1 MSKDQVTSC
10 FPLYTPPVIN
20 STLSNEQSF
29 SEEDNDFLSE
39 QLKSENIFA
48 ESEKEQNESQ
58 FSSKIL
64 GFPFTL
70 ESYKLIH
77 LKNKNESILNS
88 NNSIIILGEID
99 FLRFNDYFLE
109 LIFCSKDKIAPL
121 DLKNHINELKT
132 LQNNS
137 DIIFIMISKN
147 QLILQFENDL
157 ITNEIYSSLQ
167 TSFSLFNLLYD
178 EEHSI
183 NSGEE
188 SNSGKK
194 SKINI
199 QTNNNCNKFD
209 ISINNQQNDQ
219 KININIS
226 NKEQSK
232 IQRQNKIPQTPIILP
247 PTIFSP
253 IILNLNNFNKDQTQ
267 QFNPSLLIPLT
278 QTTNPLLIQTALA
291 MQDILKMQQNKIN
304 INKNINNKINNNNK
318 ESSTNSNTSAGSS
331 KDSSPGCNYPNKN
344 LNNNSN
350 NNNLSENI
358 LNNNNISTVLPL
370 NPNIKNS
377 TNLNLKMD
385 LMNNNNPYI
394 SEIFNPNIQNMY
406 NNNFNN
412 SNLEDI
418 VKNKKYKEYVPKN
431 KEKSKENNNNNS
443 VEFHTNSTRD
453 YQFKYVSRYIV
464 QIENEKNFPVTKMII
479 GNNGMLLRKILI
491 DNCIN
496 YGDHTTK
503 IRLRGRGSGY
513 KEGPKNEESKDPME
527 LCISSLNILSFT
539 RCSYAVESLLLK
551 IYYDYYMYQCKLYA
565 DKKNESNNYPPITPK
580 KILKYQYTVNR
591 YNTLVKE
598 EKRRKKE
605 EEENNNNFLHA
616 NDKISINNNK

>member
-1 MSKDQVTSC
+1 MSKQQSTPIFPITTPSFITS
-10 FPLYTPPVIN
+10 PP
-20 STLSNEQSF
+20 SNDQSF

-48 ESEKEQNESQ
+48 ETEKEQNDSQ

-77 LKNKNESILNS
+77 LQGKNEPILNM
-88 NNSIIILGEID
+88 NNSIILLGDID
-99 FLRFNDYFLE
+99 LLKFSNCFLE
-109 LIFCSKDKIAPL
+109 LFFCSKDKITTL
-121 DLKNHINELKT
+121 DLKDYLNEIKT

-137 DIIFIMISKN
+137 DIIFILVFKN

-188 SNSGKK
+188 SNNGKK
-194 SKINI
+194 LNSKI
-199 QTNNNCNKFD
+199 QTNNNNNNCNKFD
-209 ISINNQQNDQ
+209 ISINNQQNEQ
-219 KININIS
+219 KLNNNIL
-226 NKEQSK
+226 NKEQPK
-232 IQRQNKIPQTPIILP
+232 IQRQNKIPQTPIILTQP
-247 PTIFSP
+247 IFSP

-278 QTTNPLLIQTALA
+278 QTTNPLVLQTALA
-291 MQDILKMQQNKIN
+291 MQDIFKMQQNKIN
-304 INKNINNKINNNNK
+304 INKNINKNNNNN
-318 ESSTNSNTSAGSS
+318 ESSTNSNTSSGSS

-344 LNNNSN
+344 INFN
-350 NNNLSENI
+350 NNNLNENMI
-358 LNNNNISTVLPL
+358 NNNNISTVLPL

-539 RCSYAVESLLLK
+539 RCSYAIESLLLK
-551 IYYDYYMYQCKLYA
+551 IYYDYYMYQCKMYN
-565 DKKNESNNYPPITPK
+565 DKKIESNNYPPITPK

-616 NDKISINNNK
+616 NDKI

>member
-1 MSKDQVTSC
+1 MSNEQSTPC
-10 FPLYTPPVIN
+10 FPLYTPSLVN
-20 STLSNEQSF
+20 STPSNEQSF

-48 ESEKEQNESQ
+48 ETEKDQNESQ

-77 LKNKNESILNS
+77 LQGKNEPIFNS
-88 NNSIIILGEID
+88 NNSYILSGEID
-99 FLRFNDYFLE
+99 LLRFSDYFLE
-109 LIFCSKDKIAPL
+109 LFFCSKDKITPL
-121 DLKNHINELKT
+121 DLQVHLNELKT

-137 DIIFIMISKN
+137 ETIFILVSKN
-147 QLILQFENDL
+147 QLILQFENDF
-157 ITNEIYSSLQ
+157 ITQENYSSLQ

-183 NSGEE
+183 NSGED

-194 SKINI
+194 LRLNP
-199 QTNNNCNKFD
+199 QTNTNSNKFD
-209 ISINNQQNDQ
+209 ISINDQQNEQ
-219 KININIS
+219 KPNINVT

-247 PTIFSP
+247 QPIFSP

-278 QTTNPLLIQTALA
+278 QTTNPLVIQTALA

-304 INKNINNKINNNNK
+304 LNKNNNKCININK

-344 LNNNSN
+344 MNFNNSN
-350 NNNLSENI
+350 NNNNFGENI
-358 LNNNNISTVLPL
+358 FNNNISTVLPL
-370 NPNIKNS
+370 NPNIKNT
-377 TNLNLKMD
+377 TNANLKMD
-385 LMNNNNPYI
+385 LMSNNNQYI
-394 SEIFNPNIQNMY
+394 SEIFNNNIPNMY
-406 NNNFNN
+406 NNCNN

-431 KEKSKENNNNNS
+431 KERPKENNNNNTS

-539 RCSYAVESLLLK
+539 RCSYAIESLLLK
-551 IYYDYYMYQCKLYA
+551 IYYDYYMYQCKMYA
-565 DKKNESNNYPPITPK
+565 DKKNDSSNYPPITLK

-605 EEENNNNFLHA
+605 EEENNNNNNNNFLHT
-616 NDKISINNNK
+616 NDKI

>member
-1 MSKDQVTSC
+1 MSKQQSTPIFPITTPSFITS
-10 FPLYTPPVIN
+10 PP
-20 STLSNEQSF
+20 SNDQSF

-48 ESEKEQNESQ
+48 ETEKEQNDSQ

-77 LKNKNESILNS
+77 LQGKNEPILNM
-88 NNSIIILGEID
+88 NNSIILLGDID
-99 FLRFNDYFLE
+99 LLKFSNCFLE
-109 LIFCSKDKIAPL
+109 LFFCSKDKITTL
-121 DLKNHINELKT
+121 DLKDYLNEIKT

-137 DIIFIMISKN
+137 DIIFILVFKN

-188 SNSGKK
+188 SNNGKK
-194 SKINI
+194 LNSKI
-199 QTNNNCNKFD
+199 QTNNNNNNCNKFD
-209 ISINNQQNDQ
+209 ISINNQQNEQ
-219 KININIS
+219 KLNNNIL
-226 NKEQSK
+226 NKEQPK
-232 IQRQNKIPQTPIILP
+232 IQRQNKIPQTPIILTQP
-247 PTIFSP
+247 IFSP

-278 QTTNPLLIQTALA
+278 QTTNPLVLQTALA
-291 MQDILKMQQNKIN
+291 MQDIFKMQQNKIN
-304 INKNINNKINNNNK
+304 INKNINKNNNNN
-318 ESSTNSNTSAGSS
+318 ESSTNSNTSSGSS

-344 LNNNSN
+344 INFN
-350 NNNLSENI
+350 NNNLNENMI
-358 LNNNNISTVLPL
+358 NNNNISTVLPL

-394 SEIFNPNIQNMY
+394 SEIFNPNILNMY
-406 NNNFNN
+406 ANNNCNN

-539 RCSYAVESLLLK
+539 RCSYAIESLLLK
-551 IYYDYYMYQCKLYA
+551 IYYDYYMYQCKMYN
-565 DKKNESNNYPPITPK
+565 DKKIESNNYPPITPK

-616 NDKISINNNK
+616 NDKI

>member
-1 MSKDQVTSC
+1 MSKQQSTPIFPIATPSFITS
-10 FPLYTPPVIN
+10 PP
-20 STLSNEQSF
+20 SNDQSF

-48 ESEKEQNESQ
+48 ETEKEQNDSQ

-77 LKNKNESILNS
+77 LQGKNEPILNM
-88 NNSIIILGEID
+88 NNSIILLGDID
-99 FLRFNDYFLE
+99 LLKFSNCFLE
-109 LIFCSKDKIAPL
+109 LFFCSKDKISTL
-121 DLKNHINELKT
+121 DLKDYLNEIKT

-137 DIIFIMISKN
+137 DIIFILVFKN

-188 SNSGKK
+188 LNNGKKLK
-194 SKINI
+194 SKI
-199 QTNNNCNKFD
+199 QTINNNNCNKFD
-209 ISINNQQNDQ
+209 ISINNQQNEL
-219 KININIS
+219 KLNNNIL
-226 NKEQSK
+226 NKEQPK
-232 IQRQNKIPQTPIILP
+232 IQRQNKIPQTPIILTQP
-247 PTIFSP
+247 IFSP

-278 QTTNPLLIQTALA
+278 QTTNPLVLQTALA
-291 MQDILKMQQNKIN
+291 MQDIFKMQQNKIN
-304 INKNINNKINNNNK
+304 INKNINKNNNNN
-318 ESSTNSNTSAGSS
+318 ESSTNSNTSSGSS

-344 LNNNSN
+344 INFN
-350 NNNLSENI
+350 NNNLNENMI
-358 LNNNNISTVLPL
+358 NNNNISTVLPL

-394 SEIFNPNIQNMY
+394 SEIFNPNILNMY
-406 NNNFNN
+406 ANNNCNN

-539 RCSYAVESLLLK
+539 RCSYAIESLLLK
-551 IYYDYYMYQCKLYA
+551 IYYDYYMYQCKMYN
-565 DKKNESNNYPPITPK
+565 DKKIESNNYPPITPK

-616 NDKISINNNK
+616 NDKI